1 MKNSTDQTL
10 QEYLVAQGVPEKYIK
25 ATDPK
30 SYGIDYMK
38 VYGALKEK
46 SLFIHGK
53 VGAGKTQMAV
63 ELLTDLAQDKKTT
76 KTETVYAEAP
86 TPGTNSIAVT
96 NKETEI
102 FDPLLFRFY
111 NVPRFLLELRGLFS
125 KNEDVDTYLS
135 KLQKYQYI
143 VLDDLGVEKPSD
155 WVLETLYVIV
165 NERYERNRHVIITS
179 NKNLRE
185 IAETVG
191 DRIASRLAEM
201 TLQVKLLND
210 DRRLSA
216 L

>member
-1 MKNSTDQTL
+1 MKNTTNQTL
-10 QEYLVAQGVPEKYIK
+10 QEYLVAQGVPEKYLK

-38 VYGALKEK
+38 VYNALQEK

-63 ELLTDLAQDKKTT
+63 ELLTDLAQDKKTF
-76 KTETVYAEAP
+76 KTETVYGE
-86 TPGTNSIAVT
+86 TVPGTNSVSVT
-96 NKETEI
+96 DQKIEI

-143 VLDDLGVEKPSD
+143 VLDDLGVEKPTD
-155 WVLETLYVIV
+155 WVLETLYVII
-165 NERYERNRHVIITS
+165 NERYERNKHVIITS